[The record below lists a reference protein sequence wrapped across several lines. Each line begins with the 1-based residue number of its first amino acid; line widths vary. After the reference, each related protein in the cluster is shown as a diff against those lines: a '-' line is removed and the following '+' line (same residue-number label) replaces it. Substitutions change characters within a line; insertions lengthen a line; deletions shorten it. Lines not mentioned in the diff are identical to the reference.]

1 MELHGQFDPKIIE
14 NEIRGYKKLIRYDE
28 FFKNEIDI
36 RQNKE
41 IIGYV
46 DGPPT
51 MNGEPHVGHLRGR
64 IIKDLWFRFQTL
76 KHNKIIFRPGWDTQ
90 GLPVE
95 LQAEKEL
102 GLTGNKTENIN
113 KVGVQKIVETCKSI
127 VKKYN
132 KKWIEVDELL
142 GMSFDYDNGY
152 WTFHDDYIEREW
164 SYLQTAW
171 NNGILQEGFRVVAF
185 CPSCQTSL
193 SNSEVNQ
200 GYTSVEDPS
209 FYYKVRLV
217 DEDAYLIVWTT
228 MPFTL
233 ITDELVGINPDANYV
248 YVEVDNQ
255 LWIVGETRLEQ
266 LMNEL
271 HIESYKIKKIIKGQD
286 LDGKYYIHPLLDL
299 IPELKKLADSK
310 LIHFVVCE
318 DFVDITTGSGIVH
331 LSPANGEEDF
341 NIAKRKNIPIFV
353 PIDDRVVF
361 TDQAGI
367 FSGYFVRDTD
377 EKIVQIMK
385 DLKASI
391 KIGKIK
397 HQYPTCWRS
406 HHKLVW
412 LARREYFYMIDK
424 LGDKPIK
431 AAKDVEYFFEAP
443 KNRFIEIIK
452 EKVPWCISRERIWGT
467 PIPIWICSNC
477 RNKELLSNKNELVNR
492 SSNLVRDK
500 NNNLILKLDND
511 QYNKTVTVNDNAN
524 NNDDYDYYDNNNNK
538 KDISTTNNKGH
549 FELHRPWID
558 QIKIN
563 CSKCNSLMTREPYVL
578 DTWHNSG
585 AAPFAS
591 FNDNDYKKL
600 IPALFL
606 TEGIDQTRGWSY
618 SLLMQNVILKNEPI
632 APFKSF
638 LFQGHVLDEK
648 GNKMSK
654 SAGNVIEANLMLEKN
669 SVDLVRFYFIWKSSP
684 IEALNFSLKE
694 MTSRPYQIL
703 STLYYLHIY
712 LKQNSILDNF
722 DRRVHNLKWVINN
735 NLLETP
741 EKWLLSVLQ
750 NLIKNINF
758 LFENCRFHEATKAI
772 EEFIINNVSQTYIP
786 LTRNYIW
793 NDNVEEINR
802 RLTIFSILDYV
813 LEKIDII
820 LHPISPFLTE
830 YLYLNCFSK
839 IKNVKEGDGSFKDS
853 ILLSKW
859 PELETSLIDQDLEN
873 IFEKIKTIISLAN
886 SARMK
891 AKIKR
896 RWPVI
901 EMVICSIL
909 DKETLTQ
916 ANTNTN
922 TNTNNTTSQEFY
934 DHNQL
939 DIELSKNDI
948 SEILKNQLNV
958 QSYKVKLIH
967 ASNRMEK
974 ILEMINVH
982 LPISPLVSII
992 RKSVAPQVKSD
1003 IGKVLLEFEKLDKVE
1018 ILHTLKTTKKFRLVY
1033 DEASSSFIDLFEK
1046 DLEISFSIKEGYVY
1060 AEKENLMIFMSTNR
1074 DQNLMTQGLVRDLA
1088 RNLQQL
1094 RKEKSY
1100 NPTEI
1105 LSTAYIADLEQDEV
1119 SSLSLHTN
1127 DLTYLV
1133 RVKSLV
1139 LSQEKKEGIEYK
1151 IIEIDG
1157 REISISIN

>member
-14 NEIRGYKKLIRYDE
+14 NEIRNYKKLIKYEE
-28 FFKNEIDI
+28 FIKKEIDN
-36 RQNKE
+36 RHNKK

-64 IIKDLWFRFQTL
+64 IIKDLWFRFHTL
-76 KHNKIIFRPGWDTQ
+76 KQNKVIFRPGWDTQ

-113 KVGVQKIVETCKSI
+113 KVGIQKIVETCKSI
-127 VKKYN
+127 VVKYN

-142 GMSFDYDNGY
+142 GMSFDYENGY
-152 WTFHDDYIEREW
+152 WTFHDNYIEREW
-164 SYLQTAW
+164 LYLKTAW
-171 NNGILQEGFRVVAF
+171 DNGILQEGFRVVAF

-200 GYTSVEDPS
+200 GYTTVEDPS

-217 DEDAYLIVWTT
+217 DEDVYLIVWTT

-233 ITDELVGINPDANYV
+233 ITDELVGVNPAANYV
-248 YVEVDNQ
+248 YVEINNQ
-255 LWIVGETRLEQ
+255 VWIVGETRLKE
-266 LMNEL
+266 LMNEF
-271 HIESYKIKKIIKGQD
+271 HIESYKIKKIIKGND
-286 LDGKYYIHPLLDL
+286 LEGKYYIHPLLDL
-299 IPELKKLADSK
+299 IPELKKLANSK
-310 LIHFVVCE
+310 SIHFVVSE

-341 NIAKRKNIPIFV
+341 NIAKKKNIPIFV
-353 PIDDRVVF
+353 PIDDRVNF
-361 TDQAGI
+361 TDQAGA

-385 DLKASI
+385 ELKASV
-391 KIGKIK
+391 KISKIK

-412 LARREYFYMIDK
+412 LARREYFYMVDK
-424 LGDKPIK
+424 LDDKSLE
-431 AAKDVEYFFEAP
+431 AANNVEYFFEAT

-467 PIPIWICSNC
+467 PIPIWICLNC
-477 RNKELLSNKNELVNR
+477 GQKEILSHKNDLVTR
-492 SSNLVRDK
+492 SSNLVRDEKRNVIFKLEEKDNLNEK
-500 NNNLILKLDND
+500 NILSA
-511 QYNKTVTVNDNAN
+511 TSE
-524 NNDDYDYYDNNNNK
+524 
-538 KDISTTNNKGH
+538 ISYTDKEH

-558 QIKIN
+558 RVQIN
-563 CSKCNSLMTREPYVL
+563 CSKCNSLMTREQYVL

-591 FNDNDYKKL
+591 FNDYDYKKL

-618 SLLMQNVILKNEPI
+618 SLLMQNVILNYESI
-632 APFKSF
+632 SPFKSF

-654 SAGNVIEANLMLEKN
+654 SAGNVIEANLMLQRN
-669 SVDLVRFYFIWKSSP
+669 AVDLIRFYFIWKSSP

-722 DRRVHNLKWVINN
+722 DRVVHNLNWVISND
-735 NLLETP
+735 LLETP

-750 NLIKNINF
+750 NLIKNVN
-758 LFENCRFHEATKAI
+758 LSFENCRFHEGTKAI
-772 EEFIINNVSQTYIP
+772 EEFIINNISQTYIP

-793 NDNVEEINR
+793 NDSVEQINR

-820 LHPISPFLTE
+820 LHPVSPFITE
-830 YLYLNCFSK
+830 YLYLTCFTK
-839 IKNVKEGDGSFKDS
+839 IKNLREFWSSSRSSV
-853 ILLSKW
+853 LLCQW
-859 PELETSLIDQDLEN
+859 PEVEASLIDPRLEN
-873 IFEKIKTIISLAN
+873 TFEKIKTIISLAN

-896 RWPVI
+896 RWPVTEI
-901 EMVICSIL
+901 IICFLSE
-909 DKETLTQ
+909 KKSSLTSKKSME
-916 ANTNTN
+916 
-922 TNTNNTTSQEFY
+922 NNDNYNY
-934 DHNQL
+934 DQL
-939 DIELSKNDI
+939 NIDLSRDDI

-958 QSYKVKLIH
+958 QSYNVKQIYAL
-967 ASNRMEK
+967 NTVEK
-974 ILEMINVH
+974 ILEMLNAN
-982 LPISPLVSII
+982 LPILPSINII
-992 RKSVAPQVKSD
+992 RKSIAPQVKSD
-1003 IGKVLLEFEKLDKVE
+1003 IGKVVAEFEKLDKRE
-1018 ILHTLKTTKKFRLVY
+1018 ILNTLKDFQKFQLIY
-1033 DEASSSFIDLFEK
+1033 DKTLSSSVDIYEK
-1046 DLEISFSIKEGYVY
+1046 DLEISFSIKDDYVY
-1060 AEKENLMIFMSTNR
+1060 TEKESLIIFMPTSR
-1074 DQNLMTQGLVRDLA
+1074 DQSLIIQGLVRDLA

-1094 RKEKSY
+1094 RKEKSH

-1105 LSTAYIADLEQDEV
+1105 LSSAYIMNLEKDEI
-1119 SSLSLHTN
+1119 SSLSQHIS

-1133 RVKSLV
+1133 RVKSVV
-1139 LSQEKKEGIEYK
+1139 LSEEMKEGIEYK
-1151 IIEIDG
+1151 NIEIDG
-1157 REISISIN
+1157 KKIGISIN

>member
-14 NEIRGYKKLIRYDE
+14 NEIRDYKKLIRYDE
-28 FFKNEIDI
+28 FFKKEIDI
-36 RQNKE
+36 RQNKN

-76 KHNKIIFRPGWDTQ
+76 KQDKVIFRPGWDTQ

-113 KVGVQKIVETCKSI
+113 KVGIEKIVETCKSI

-142 GMSFDYDNGY
+142 AMSFDYENGY
-152 WTFHDDYIEREW
+152 WTFHDNYIEREW
-164 SYLQTAW
+164 SYLKTAW
-171 NNGILQEGFRVVAF
+171 DNGILQEGFRVVAF

-200 GYTSVEDPS
+200 GYKTVEDPS

-217 DEDAYLIVWTT
+217 NEDAYLIVWTT

-233 ITDELVGINPDANYV
+233 ITDELVGVNPDANYV
-248 YVEVDNQ
+248 YVEAEKEV
-255 LWIVGETRLEQ
+255 WIAAETRLEE

-271 HIESYKIKKIIKGQD
+271 HIEIYKIKKIIKGKD
-286 LDGKYYIHPLLDL
+286 LDGKYYVHPLLYL

-310 LIHFVVCE
+310 SIHFVVSE

-341 NIAKRKNIPIFV
+341 NIAKKKNIPIFV

-361 TDQAGI
+361 TDQAGA

-424 LGDKPIK
+424 LDDKSIE
-431 AAKDVEYFFEAP
+431 AAQAVEYFFEAP

-477 RNKELLSNKNELVNR
+477 RHKELLSDTNELVNR
-492 SSNLVRDK
+492 SSNLVIDK
-500 NNNLILKLDND
+500 NNNLILKIDEEKD
-511 QYNKTVTVNDNAN
+511 PYNEIVPV
-524 NNDDYDYYDNNNNK
+524 NNNNTNNNNNS
-538 KDISTTNNKGH
+538 ISLTTNGH

-591 FNDNDYKKL
+591 FNDHDYKKL

-618 SLLMQNVILKNEPI
+618 SLLIQNVILKNASI

-654 SAGNVIEANLMLEKN
+654 SAGNVIEAKLMLEKN

-712 LKQNSILDNF
+712 LKQNSVLDNF
-722 DRRVHNLKWVINN
+722 DRSIHDLKWVIKN

-750 NLIKNINF
+750 NLIKNVNL
-758 LFENCRFHEATKAI
+758 LFENCKFHEATKAI

-793 NDNVEEINR
+793 NDSIEEVNR

-820 LHPISPFLTE
+820 LHPVSPFLTE
-830 YLYLNCFSK
+830 YLFLNCFSK
-839 IKNVKEGDGSFKDS
+839 IKNLEEIDSSKDS

-859 PELETSLIDQDLEN
+859 PELETSLIDQGLEN
-873 IFEKIKTIISLAN
+873 IFEKIKIIISLAN

-896 RWPVI
+896 RWPVT

-909 DKETLTQ
+909 EKETMTQ
-916 ANTNTN
+916 S
-922 TNTNNTTSQEFY
+922 TNNMENY
-934 DHNQL
+934 YNHNQL
-939 DIELSKNDI
+939 DTELAKPDI

-958 QSYKVKLIH
+958 QSYKVKHIRT
-967 ASNRMEK
+967 SNTVEK
-974 ILEMINVH
+974 VLEMINAN
-982 LPISPLVSII
+982 LPILPLISII

-1003 IGKVLLEFEKLDKVE
+1003 IGKVMSEFEKRDKVE
-1018 ILHTLKTTKKFRLVY
+1018 VLHTLKSSKKFRLIY
-1033 DEASSSFIDLFEK
+1033 DKSSSSFVNIDEK
-1046 DLEISFSIKEGYVY
+1046 DLEISFSVKEGYVY

-1074 DQNLMTQGLVRDLA
+1074 DQNLITQGLVRDLA

-1105 LSTAYIADLEQDEV
+1105 LSTAYIADLEKDEV
-1119 SSLSLHTN
+1119 SSLSLYIN

-1133 RVKSLV
+1133 RVKSV
-1139 LSQEKKEGIEYK
+1139 ILSEEKMEGIEYK
-1151 IIEIDG
+1151 NIEIDG
-1157 REISISIN
+1157 REINISIH

>member
-14 NEIRGYKKLIRYDE
+14 NEIRDYKKLIRYND
-28 FFKNEIDI
+28 FFKKEIDI
-36 RQNKE
+36 RQNKKM
-41 IIGYV
+41 IGYV

-76 KHNKIIFRPGWDTQ
+76 KQNKVIFRPGWDTQ

-113 KVGVQKIVETCKSI
+113 KVGIEKIVETCKSI

-142 GMSFDYDNGY
+142 GMSFDYENGY

-164 SYLQTAW
+164 SYLKTAW
-171 NNGILQEGFRVVAF
+171 DNGILQEGFRVVAF

-200 GYTSVEDPS
+200 GYKTVEDPS
-209 FYYKVRLV
+209 FYYKVKLA
-217 DEDAYLIVWTT
+217 DEDTYMIVWTT

-233 ITDELVGINPDANYV
+233 ITDELVGVNPDANYV
-248 YVEVDNQ
+248 YVEADKQV
-255 LWIVGETRLEQ
+255 WIVGETRLEE

-271 HIESYKIKKIIKGQD
+271 HIEFYKIKKIVKGKD

-310 LIHFVVCE
+310 SIHFVVSE
-318 DFVDITTGSGIVH
+318 DFVDVTTGSGIVH

-341 NIAKRKNIPIFV
+341 NIAKKKNIPIFV

-361 TDQAGI
+361 TDQAGE

-424 LGDKPIK
+424 LGDKSIE

-467 PIPIWICSNC
+467 PIPIWVCSNC
-477 RNKELLSNKNELVNR
+477 RHKELISDKNDLVNR
-492 SSNLVRDK
+492 SSNLVIDK
-500 NNNLILKLDND
+500 NSNLILKHDID
-511 QYNKTVTVNDNAN
+511 KAQYSESISVKN
-524 NNDDYDYYDNNNNK
+524 NSI
-538 KDISTTNNKGH
+538 ISQIDKGH

-591 FNDNDYKKL
+591 FNNQDYKKL

-618 SLLMQNVILKNEPI
+618 SLLIQNVILKNEST

-669 SVDLVRFYFIWKSSP
+669 SIDLIRFYFIWKASP

-722 DRRVHNLKWVINN
+722 DRCIHDLKWTIKN

-750 NLIKNINF
+750 NLIKTVNL

-793 NDNVEEINR
+793 NDSIEELNR
-802 RLTIFSILDYV
+802 RLAIFSILDYV

-820 LHPISPFLTE
+820 LHPVSPFITE

-839 IKNVKEGDGSFKDS
+839 IKNLKEIDTSKDS
-853 ILLSKW
+853 VLLSKW
-859 PELETSLIDQDLEN
+859 PDVETSLIDHDLEN
-873 IFEKIKTIISLAN
+873 TFEKIKTIISLAN

-896 RWPVI
+896 RWPVT
-901 EMVICSIL
+901 EMVICSFLENEIV
-909 DKETLTQ
+909 
-916 ANTNTN
+916 APSN
-922 TNTNNTTSQEFY
+922 NNTENYCNHYQVDT
-934 DHNQL
+934 
-939 DIELSKNDI
+939 ELTKNDI
-948 SEILKNQLNV
+948 YEILKNQLNV
-958 QSYKVKLIH
+958 QSYKVIQIH
-967 ASNRMEK
+967 TSNTMEK
-974 ILEMINVH
+974 VLEMINSN
-982 LPISPLVSII
+982 LPILPLINII
-992 RKSVAPQVKSD
+992 RKRVAPQVKSD
-1003 IGKVLLEFEKLDKVE
+1003 IGRVISEFEKLDKVE
-1018 ILHTLKTTKKFRLVY
+1018 VLHTLKRSKMVHLIY
-1033 DEASSSFIDLFEK
+1033 DKSTSSFVDIHEQ
-1046 DLEISFSIKEGYVY
+1046 DLEISFSVKDGYVY
-1060 AEKENLMIFMSTNR
+1060 AEKDNLMIFMSTNR
-1074 DQNLMTQGLVRDLA
+1074 DQKLITQGLVRDLA

-1105 LSTAYIADLEQDEV
+1105 LSTAYIADLQKDEV
-1119 SSLSLHTN
+1119 CSLSLHRN

-1133 RVKSLV
+1133 RVKSVV
-1139 LSQEKKEGIEYK
+1139 LTEEKEEGIEYK
-1151 IIEIDG
+1151 KIEIDG
-1157 REISISIN
+1157 REINISIN

>member
-14 NEIRGYKKLIRYDE
+14 NEIRNYKKLIKYGEFIKKELDNRY
-28 FFKNEIDI
+28 
-36 RQNKE
+36 NKE

-64 IIKDLWFRFQTL
+64 IIKDLWFRFHTL
-76 KHNKIIFRPGWDTQ
+76 KQNKVIFRPGWDSQ

-102 GLTGNKTENIN
+102 ELTGNKTENIS
-113 KVGVQKIVETCKSI
+113 KVGIQKIVETCKSI
-127 VKKYN
+127 VEKYN

-142 GMSFDYDNGY
+142 GMSFDYENGY
-152 WTFHDDYIEREW
+152 WTFHDNYIEREW
-164 SYLQTAW
+164 LYLKTAW
-171 NNGILQEGFRVVAF
+171 DNGILQEGFRVVAF

-200 GYTSVEDPS
+200 GYTTVEDPS

-217 DEDAYLIVWTT
+217 DEDVYLIVWTT

-233 ITDELVGINPDANYV
+233 VTDELVGVNPDANYV
-248 YVEVDNQ
+248 YVEINNQ
-255 LWIVGETRLEQ
+255 VWIVGETRLKE
-266 LMNEL
+266 LMNEF
-271 HIESYKIKKIIKGQD
+271 HIESYKVKKIIKGND

-299 IPELKKLADSK
+299 IPELKKLANSK
-310 LIHFVVCE
+310 SIHFVVAE

-341 NIAKRKNIPIFV
+341 NIAKKKNIPIFV
-353 PIDDRVVF
+353 PIDDKVIF
-361 TDQAGI
+361 TDQAGV
-367 FSGYFVRDTD
+367 FSGSFVRDTD

-385 DLKASI
+385 ELKASV

-424 LGDKPIK
+424 LDDKPLE
-431 AAKDVEYFFEAP
+431 AANNVEYFFEAP

-452 EKVPWCISRERIWGT
+452 EKVPWCISRERVWGT

-477 RNKELLSNKNELVNR
+477 GQKELLSHKNALVNR
-492 SSNLVRDK
+492 SSNLVIDEKRNVIFKLEEKDNFNEK
-500 NNNLILKLDND
+500 NIISDSNIS
-511 QYNKTVTVNDNAN
+511 YTNKQ
-524 NNDDYDYYDNNNNK
+524 
-538 KDISTTNNKGH
+538 H

-558 QIKIN
+558 QVQIN
-563 CSKCNSLMTREPYVL
+563 CSKCNSLMTREQYVL

-591 FNDNDYKKL
+591 FNDHDYKKL

-618 SLLMQNVILKNEPI
+618 SLLMQNVILNNEPV

-669 SVDLVRFYFIWKSSP
+669 AVDLIRFYFIWKSSP
-684 IEALNFSLKE
+684 IEALNFSFKE

-722 DRRVHNLKWVINN
+722 DRVVHNLNWVIGN

-750 NLIKNINF
+750 TLIKNVN
-758 LFENCRFHEATKAI
+758 LSFENCKFHEGTKAI
-772 EEFIINNVSQTYIP
+772 EEFIINNISQTYIP

-793 NDNVEEINR
+793 NDSVEQINR

-820 LHPISPFLTE
+820 LHPVSPFITE
-830 YLYLNCFSK
+830 YLYLTCFTK
-839 IKNVKEGDGSFKDS
+839 IKNLREFDSSFRAS
-853 ILLSKW
+853 VLLCQW
-859 PELETSLIDQDLEN
+859 PELEASLIDQDLEN

-896 RWPVI
+896 RWPVTEI
-901 EMVICSIL
+901 IICSL
-909 DKETLTQ
+909 SEKKLP
-916 ANTNTN
+916 
-922 TNTNNTTSQEFY
+922 SL
-934 DHNQL
+934 H
-939 DIELSKNDI
+939 SKNNMGNDDSYNYDQLNIDLSRDDI

-958 QSYKVKLIH
+958 QSYKVKQIH
-967 ASNRMEK
+967 ASNTVDK
-974 ILEMINVH
+974 ILGMLNAN
-982 LPISPLVSII
+982 LPILPSINII
-992 RKSVAPQVKSD
+992 RKNIAPQVRSD
-1003 IGKVLLEFEKLDKVE
+1003 IGKVVAEFEKLDKRA
-1018 ILHTLKTTKKFRLVY
+1018 ILNTLKDFQKFQLIYDKKL
-1033 DEASSSFIDLFEK
+1033 SSSVDIYEK
-1046 DLEISFSIKEGYVY
+1046 DLEISFSIKDSYVY
-1060 AEKENLMIFMSTNR
+1060 TEKENLIIFMPTSR
-1074 DQNLMTQGLVRDLA
+1074 DQSLIIQGLVRDLA

-1105 LSTAYIADLEQDEV
+1105 LSTAYITNLEKDEI
-1119 SSLSLHTN
+1119 SSLSQHVD

-1133 RVKSLV
+1133 RVKSVV
-1139 LSQEKKEGIEYK
+1139 LSEEKKEGIEYK
-1151 IIEIDG
+1151 NIEIDG
-1157 REISISIN
+1157 RKISISIN

>member
-14 NEIRGYKKLIRYDE
+14 NEIRDYKKLIRYND
-28 FFKNEIDI
+28 FFKKEIDI
-36 RQNKE
+36 RQNKKM
-41 IIGYV
+41 IGYV

-76 KHNKIIFRPGWDTQ
+76 KQNKVIFRPGWDTQ

-113 KVGVQKIVETCKSI
+113 KVGIEKIVETCKSI

-142 GMSFDYDNGY
+142 GMSFDYENGY

-164 SYLQTAW
+164 AYLKTAW
-171 NNGILQEGFRVVAF
+171 DNGILQEGFRVVAF

-200 GYTSVEDPS
+200 GYKTVEDPS
-209 FYYKVRLV
+209 FYYKVKLA
-217 DEDAYLIVWTT
+217 DEDTYLIVWTT

-233 ITDELVGINPDANYV
+233 ITDELVGVNPEANYV
-248 YVEVDNQ
+248 YVEANKQV
-255 LWIVGETRLEQ
+255 WIVGETRLEE

-271 HIESYKIKKIIKGQD
+271 HIEFYKIKKIIKGKD

-310 LIHFVVCE
+310 SIHFVVSE

-341 NIAKRKNIPIFV
+341 NIAKKKNIPIFV

-361 TDQAGI
+361 TDQAGE

-424 LGDKPIK
+424 LGDKSID

-467 PIPIWICSNC
+467 PIPIWVCSNC
-477 RNKELLSNKNELVNR
+477 THKELISDKNDLVNR
-492 SSNLVRDK
+492 SSNLVIDK
-500 NNNLILKLDND
+500 NSNLILKHDID
-511 QYNKTVTVNDNAN
+511 KSQYTESIALKN
-524 NNDDYDYYDNNNNK
+524 NSIISHI
-538 KDISTTNNKGH
+538 DIGH

-591 FNDNDYKKL
+591 FNNQDYKKL

-618 SLLMQNVILKNEPI
+618 SLLIQNVILKNEST

-669 SVDLVRFYFIWKSSP
+669 SIDLIRFYFIWKASP

-722 DRRVHNLKWVINN
+722 DRCIHDLKWTIKN

-750 NLIKNINF
+750 NLIKTVNL

-793 NDNVEEINR
+793 NDSIEEINR
-802 RLTIFSILDYV
+802 RLAIFSILDYV

-820 LHPISPFLTE
+820 LHPVSPFITE

-839 IKNVKEGDGSFKDS
+839 IKNLKEIDTSKDS
-853 ILLSKW
+853 VLLSKW
-859 PELETSLIDQDLEN
+859 PDVETSLIDHDLEN
-873 IFEKIKTIISLAN
+873 TFEKIKTIISLAN

-896 RWPVI
+896 RWPVT
-901 EMVICSIL
+901 EMVICSFLENEIVAPSNNN
-909 DKETLTQ
+909 KENYCNHSQVDTELT
-916 ANTNTN
+916 
-922 TNTNNTTSQEFY
+922 
-934 DHNQL
+934 
-939 DIELSKNDI
+939 KNDI
-948 SEILKNQLNV
+948 YEILKNQLNV
-958 QSYKVKLIH
+958 QSYKVIQIH
-967 ASNRMEK
+967 TSNTMEK
-974 ILEMINVH
+974 VLEMINSD
-982 LPISPLVSII
+982 LPILPLISII
-992 RKSVAPQVKSD
+992 RKRVAPQVKANIDRVVS
-1003 IGKVLLEFEKLDKVE
+1003 EFEKLDKVE
-1018 ILHTLKTTKKFRLVY
+1018 VLHTLKKSTMVHLIY
-1033 DEASSSFIDLFEK
+1033 DKSLSSFVDIHEQ
-1046 DLEISFSIKEGYVY
+1046 DLEISFSVKDGYVY
-1060 AEKENLMIFMSTNR
+1060 AEKDNLMIFMSTNR
-1074 DQNLMTQGLVRDLA
+1074 DQKLITQGLVRDLA

-1105 LSTAYIADLEQDEV
+1105 LSTAYIADLQKDEI
-1119 SSLSLHTN
+1119 SSLSLHRN

-1133 RVKSLV
+1133 RVQSVV
-1139 LSQEKKEGIEYK
+1139 LTEEKEEGIEYK
-1151 IIEIDG
+1151 KIEIDG
-1157 REISISIN
+1157 REINISIN

>member
-1 MELHGQFDPKIIE
+1 MELHGQFDPKTIE
-14 NEIRGYKKLIRYDE
+14 NEIRNYKKLIKYEE
-28 FFKNEIDI
+28 FIKKEIDN
-36 RQNKE
+36 RHNKK

-64 IIKDLWFRFQTL
+64 IIKDLWFRFHTL
-76 KHNKIIFRPGWDTQ
+76 KQNKVIFRPGWDTQ

-113 KVGVQKIVETCKSI
+113 KVGIQKIVETCKSI
-127 VKKYN
+127 VEKYN

-142 GMSFDYDNGY
+142 GMSFDYENGY
-152 WTFHDDYIEREW
+152 WTFHDNYIEREW
-164 SYLQTAW
+164 LYLKTAW
-171 NNGILQEGFRVVAF
+171 DNGILQEGFRVVAF

-200 GYTSVEDPS
+200 GYTTVEDPS

-233 ITDELVGINPDANYV
+233 ITDELVGVNPDANYV
-248 YVEVDNQ
+248 YVEADNQ

-271 HIESYKIKKIIKGQD
+271 HIEFYKIKKIIKGKD
-286 LDGKYYIHPLLDL
+286 LEGKYYIHPLLDL

-310 LIHFVVCE
+310 LIHFVVSE

-341 NIAKRKNIPIFV
+341 NIAKKKNIPIFV

-361 TDQAGI
+361 TEQAGA

-385 DLKASI
+385 DLKASV
-391 KIGKIK
+391 KISKIK

-406 HHKLVW
+406 QHKLVW

-424 LGDKPIK
+424 LGDKPIN

-477 RNKELLSNKNELVNR
+477 RHKELLSNKNDLVKR
-492 SSNLVRDK
+492 STNLVRDK
-500 NNNLILKLDND
+500 NNNLILKLDKD
-511 QYNKTVTVNDNAN
+511 QYNEIVTTVND
-524 NNDDYDYYDNNNNK
+524 
-538 KDISTTNNKGH
+538 DISLN
-549 FELHRPWID
+549 
-558 QIKIN
+558 
-563 CSKCNSLMTREPYVL
+563 
-578 DTWHNSG
+578 
-585 AAPFAS
+585 
-591 FNDNDYKKL
+591 YK
-600 IPALFL
+600 
-606 TEGIDQTRGWSY
+606 
-618 SLLMQNVILKNEPI
+618 
-632 APFKSF
+632 
-638 LFQGHVLDEK
+638 GHVLDEK

-654 SAGNVIEANLMLEKN
+654 SAGNVIEANLMLEQN

-722 DRRVHNLKWVINN
+722 DRNIHDLGWVIKN

-793 NDNVEEINR
+793 NDSVEEINR

-820 LHPISPFLTE
+820 LHPISPFITE
-830 YLYLNCFSK
+830 YLYVNCFSK
-839 IKNVKEGDGSFKDS
+839 IKNLKHVDSSKDS

-896 RWPVI
+896 RWPVT
-901 EMVICSIL
+901 EMAICSIL
-909 DKETLTQ
+909 DKETLAQ
-916 ANTNTN
+916 SNNN
-922 TNTNNTTSQEFY
+922 NNNNNTQKYYDY
-934 DHNQL
+934 DHNQF
-939 DIELSKNDI
+939 DTELSKNDI

-958 QSYKVKLIH
+958 HSYKVKQIH
-967 ASNRMEK
+967 TSNTVEK
-974 ILEMINVH
+974 VLEMINAH
-982 LPISPLVSII
+982 LPVLPLISII
-992 RKSVAPQVKSD
+992 RKNVAPQVKSD
-1003 IGKVLLEFEKLDKVE
+1003 IGKVISEFEKIDKVDV
-1018 ILHTLKTTKKFRLVY
+1018 LYTLKTDKKFRLFY
-1033 DEASSSFIDLFEK
+1033 NKASSSSPSSSSSSFIDLYEK
-1046 DLEISFSIKEGYVY
+1046 DLEISFSVKEGYVY

-1074 DQNLMTQGLVRDLA
+1074 DQNLITQGLVRDLA

-1105 LSTAYIADLEQDEV
+1105 LSTAYIADLEKDEV
-1119 SSLSLHTN
+1119 SSLSLHTT

-1133 RVKSLV
+1133 RVQSIV
-1139 LSQEKKEGIEYK
+1139 LSEEKKKDIEYK